1 MLYENGRYIVMMS
14 KISGEVP
21 EWRKRRD
28 RMKKKL
34 MGLCLAAVMALT
46 AVGCSGTPEGAGTAP
61 AGQTADNSQG
71 AQGSGE
77 TQGDQGAVTGWKPSH
92 DITIRVPNAAGGTMD
107 TITRILGQGVQKATG
122 ATVLINNMTGASGAI
137 AANDLLSRAAE
148 PEEMMASGIGLF
160 TLAPLFN
167 KDIKVNLDDFTI
179 ISGMVTEDFILCV
192 NPGKSGINSWE
203 ELKAYGQDNRILFGS
218 NTPGGTTHMLGTALF
233 GDAGLKAEAVTSDGT
248 NKDML
253 ALTSGDVVCAVGN
266 ASACQ
271 QFIEEGTAVPI
282 AVFSPEPY
290 KGFDGFEVPTVKSLG
305 YDIEFRS
312 CNFLMA
318 KSGVD
323 QGIVNQI
330 YSMISDY
337 TKTEGFL
344 ELAKAA
350 NYVPDI
356 QDGAS
361 VRKMIE
367 DSAAT
372 CQEIH
377 DKYYK
382 RS

>member
-1 MLYENGRYIVMMS
+1 
-14 KISGEVP
+14 
-21 EWRKRRD
+21 
-28 RMKKKL
+28 MKKRL
-34 MGLCLAAVMALT
+34 MGLCLAAVMAVS
-46 AVGCSGTPEGAGTAP
+46 AVGCSSTAKDGGGVTAGASADGS
-61 AGQTADNSQG
+61 QTAQG
-71 AQGSGE
+71 DGE
-77 TQGDQGAVTGWKPSH
+77 TQGEAVWKPSH

-107 TITRILGQGVQKATG
+107 TITRMLGQGIQKATG
-122 ATVLINNMTGASGAI
+122 TTVLINNMTGASGAI
-137 AANDLLSRAAE
+137 AANDLLSREAE
-148 PEEMMASGIGLF
+148 PEEMMAAGIGLF

-179 ISGMVTEDFILCV
+179 VSGMVTEDFVLCV
-192 NPGKSGINSWE
+192 NPGKSGINNWE
-203 ELKAYGQDNRILFGS
+203 DLKAYGQDNRILFGS

-253 ALTSGDVVCAVGN
+253 ALTAGDVVCAVGN

-282 AVFSPEPY
+282 AVFSAEPY
-290 KGFDGFEVPTVKSLG
+290 KGFEGFEVPTVKSLG

-318 KSGVD
+318 KKGVD
-323 QGIVNQI
+323 EGIVSQI
-330 YSMISDY
+330 HSMISDY
-337 TKTEGFL
+337 TKTDEFL

-372 CQEIH
+372 CQEIY

-382 RS
+382 

>member
-1 MLYENGRYIVMMS
+1 MCYENGSYIVMIS
-14 KISGEVP
+14 KMAGKVP
-21 EWRKRRD
+21 DGKTRRD
-28 RMKKKL
+28 RMKKRL
-34 MGLCLAAVMALT
+34 TGLCMAAVLAVS
-46 AVGCSGTPEGAGTAP
+46 AVGCSNTSADGSGA
-61 AGQTADNSQG
+61 AGNTTDKSQA

-77 TQGDQGAVTGWKPSH
+77 AQGDQAAGTAWKPSH

-122 ATVLINNMTGASGAI
+122 VTVLINNMTGASGAI
-137 AANDLLSRAAE
+137 AANDLLSREAE
-148 PEEMMASGIGLF
+148 PEEIMAAGIGLF

-167 KDIKVNLDDFTI
+167 KDIKVNIDDFTI
-179 ISGMVTEDFILCV
+179 VSGMVTEDFVLCV

-203 ELKAYGQDNRILFGS
+203 ELNAYGQDNRILFGS

-233 GDAGLKAEAVTSDGT
+233 GNAGLKAEAVTSDGT

-282 AVFSPEPY
+282 AVFSAEPY
-290 KGFDGFEVPTVKSLG
+290 KGFEGFEVPTVKSLG

-312 CNFLMA
+312 CNFLMV
-318 KSGVD
+318 KNGVEEE
-323 QGIVNQI
+323 IVNQI
-330 YSMISDY
+330 YGMISDY
-337 TKTEGFL
+337 TKTDGFL

-382 RS
+382 